1 MEIVIGINVYGYGF
15 DLIEIFV
22 LFHWSFGKTR
32 FVLACYGYIRMYC
45 LQYYYKIKDV
55 GLACKEWHLLNM
67 DSNKTIIVILK
78 LIHLCPF

>member
-32 FVLACYGYIRMYC
+32 FVLAC
-45 LQYYYKIKDV
+45 L
-55 GLACKEWHLLNM
+55 
-67 DSNKTIIVILK
+67 VILECIVYNK
-78 LIHLCPF
+78 VCID